1 MEQKRNDKGAFLA
14 TLLLAIAGVVLSLLA
29 LQQHL
34 FAKADP
40 AYESFCDVSTAMSC
54 SAVATSQYALIFGI
68 PLASYGV
75 VFYSLIAFL
84 SSLAA
89 FTSFVMTGPLLILSL
104 FAVGFSIYL
113 FLISTL
119 FIKAL
124 CLLCIGLYIINT
136 LLLLVSLF
144 AARGGIRNTLSSGVA
159 SVIGYPK
166 VLFGKDSSGSTAAL
180 VGFLFAIA
188 VAIGTMQLPRLIG
201 PVKQSPRSSI
211 VEDVVAS
218 VVNEWESQPQIS
230 PGPIVPEGE
239 NKDYF
244 LGDPSAPVQILEFSD
259 FECPACQNFYPVLK
273 GVLAKYKGKV
283 HFVFKNYPLDM
294 ECNPAFKQPAHLNA
308 CFSAF
313 AARCAGEQGKFWE
326 ATEVLLKE
334 EAYHIGEP
342 DAVRGELLRRLERIG
357 VSSKELT
364 SCIDSGRHKD
374 KILSDIQE
382 ADRYGLRGTPAV
394 WVNGKKLSSLRADV
408 LEAVVQRA
416 AGGR

>member
-1 MEQKRNDKGAFLA
+1 MEQKRKDKGAFIA

-40 AYESFCDVSTAMSC
+40 SYESFCDVSTAMSC
-54 SAVATSQYALIFGI
+54 SAVATSQYAQILGI

-75 VFYSLIAFL
+75 VFYSVVAFI
-84 SSLAA
+84 SSIGA
-89 FTSFVMTGPLLILSL
+89 FTTFVMGGPLLILSL
-104 FAVGFSIYL
+104 FAVGLSVYL

-119 FIKAL
+119 YIKAL
-124 CLLCIGLYIINT
+124 CLLCIGLYVVNI

-144 AARGGIRNTLSSGVA
+144 IARGGIKGALSSGIS

-166 VLFGKDSSGSTAAL
+166 VLFGKDSAGSTAAL
-180 VGFLFAIA
+180 VGFLFTIGVA
-188 VAIGTMQLPRLIG
+188 VGTIQLPRLIG
-201 PVKQSPRSSI
+201 PAKKSARSTI
-211 VEDVVAS
+211 AADVVTSA
-218 VVNEWESQPQIS
+218 VNEWEGQKAIS
-230 PGPIVPEGE
+230 PASTVAEGE
-239 NKDYF
+239 NRDYF
-244 LGDPSAPVQILEFSD
+244 LGNPSAPVHIVEFSD
-259 FECPACQNFYPVLK
+259 FECPACQSFYPVLK
-273 GVLAKYKGKV
+273 GVIAKYKDKV
-283 HFVFKNYPLDM
+283 HFVYKNYPLDM
-294 ECNPAFKQPAHLNA
+294 ECNPAFKQPAHQNA

-334 EAYHIGEP
+334 DAYHMGEQ
-342 DAVRGELLRRLERIG
+342 DAVRRELLRRLEG
-357 VSSKELT
+357 VGISLKDLT

-374 KILSDIQE
+374 KILSEIQE